1 MKRVAGKTQITYLYI
16 LYSFCCV
23 LRALG
28 IMLQKRRRRLQNGLK
43 RNLIRGE
50 PICWKITTP
59 FSMIAQMGSS
69 FSAVRLKRNMEIF
82 SKSAFGPIY
91 NRPPGYGLCS
101 VRASNERSA

>member
-1 MKRVAGKTQITYLYI
+1 MKRVAGKTQITYPYI

-28 IMLQKRRRRLQNGLK
+28 IMLQKRRCRLQNGLK

-59 FSMIAQMGSS
+59 S
-69 FSAVRLKRNMEIF
+69 FNDCADGILLLGRSLETKYGNFFEVRFWADL
-82 SKSAFGPIY
+82 
-91 NRPPGYGLCS
+91 
-101 VRASNERSA
+101 